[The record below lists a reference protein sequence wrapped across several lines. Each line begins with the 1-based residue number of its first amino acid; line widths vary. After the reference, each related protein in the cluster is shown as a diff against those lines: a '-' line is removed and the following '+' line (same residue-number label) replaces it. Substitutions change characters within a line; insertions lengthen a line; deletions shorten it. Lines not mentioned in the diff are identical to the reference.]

1 MGITGSVGK
10 TSTKDILAALVRPHR
25 RTVAAEDGFNN
36 EIGLPLTV
44 CRIEPDTE
52 VVVAE
57 LSMRGPGQIRDLA
70 RIARPHIGV
79 ITSIAP
85 VHLELLGSLENIARA
100 KAELLEE
107 LEPGSVAV
115 LPEHAPELEPFVPDG
130 LDVRRFGAP
139 ESTVKDGRTRVR
151 WRGRDVVFGFTAR
164 HQVANAAAAL
174 TAAEALGLEPP
185 REPVDVE
192 FSRWRSQEV
201 ALPGGGL
208 LINDAWNANP
218 VAMRA
223 ALAHLLERADGRR
236 TVAVLGDMA
245 ELGPE
250 APRYHGEIGEAALE
264 VDVVVGVG
272 ELARGYSAGRVGRDG
287 GRRGRARRTR
297 LVRPGDAIL
306 VKGSRSVGL
315 EVVADA
321 LLEPAVVIRVLI
333 AAGVALVVSIA
344 IGPRFIEF
352 LRRNEFGQHIREEGP
367 KHHIAKQ
374 GTPTM
379 GGLLI
384 LFAATIAFLP
394 VSHYS
399 AAGADRAVHGARVR
413 GDRLPRRLHQ
423 AHAQA
428 VARSLGPVEA
438 RPARGRDGR
447 RRRRRAPPSPEH
459 ERLHPRRRRLGAAL
473 VRVVPVPLPRDRRA
487 RRTGRTS
494 PTAPTGSSRGRRSS
508 RCSRSRR

>member
-1 MGITGSVGK
+1 MIPLTLAEVRELAPGRLDVVEGGGAGERITGVQVDSRRVSAGDLFVVVSRGEEFLDDARARGASATLVPDNAHAALAALAGAVRARSDAQVVGITGSVGK
-10 TSTKDILAALVRPHR
+10 TSTKDILAALLRPHR

-36 EIGLPLTV
+36 EIGLPLTL

-57 LSMRGPGQIRDLA
+57 MAMRGPGQIRDLA
-70 RIARPHIGV
+70 RIARPHVGV
-79 ITSIAP
+79 ITAIAP

-100 KAELLEE
+100 KAELLDE

-115 LPEHAPELEPFVPDG
+115 LPEDAPVLDPFVPAG

-139 ESTVKDGRTRVR
+139 EFEVRDGRARVR
-151 WRGRDVVFGFTAR
+151 WHGRYVVFGFTAR

-201 ALPGGGL
+201 ELPGGGL
-208 LINDAWNANP
+208 LLNDSWNANP

-245 ELGPE
+245 ELGPA
-250 APRYHGEIGEAALE
+250 APRFHAEVGEAAAE

-272 ELARGYSAGRVGRDG
+272 ELARSYRPDEWVATAADG
-287 GRRGRARRTR
+287 VALVVR
-297 LVRPGDAIL
+297 LVQPGDAIL

-321 LLEPAVVIRVLI
+321 LLEP
-333 AAGVALVVSIA
+333 VA
-344 IGPRFIEF
+344 
-352 LRRNEFGQHIREEGP
+352 
-367 KHHIAKQ
+367 
-374 GTPTM
+374 
-379 GGLLI
+379 
-384 LFAATIAFLP
+384 
-394 VSHYS
+394 
-399 AAGADRAVHGARVR
+399 
-413 GDRLPRRLHQ
+413 
-423 AHAQA
+423 
-428 VARSLGPVEA
+428 
-438 RPARGRDGR
+438 
-447 RRRRRAPPSPEH
+447 
-459 ERLHPRRRRLGAAL
+459 
-473 VRVVPVPLPRDRRA
+473 
-487 RRTGRTS
+487 
-494 PTAPTGSSRGRRSS
+494 
-508 RCSRSRR
+508 